1 MLNDIGKLLG
11 DLNLVLQKSRVK
23 EHESYSK
30 GEKFNIFRVC
40 GVDHYETT
48 HSAILAEF
56 LNPKG
61 GHGKETKYLHLFLN
75 MLKEKGLPFTFSE
88 NDVSVYTEYPIDD
101 GRLDILLRNSES
113 QIIVMENKIYACE
126 QNEQL
131 ARYGKW
137 AKANSKGHKD
147 YAIIYLT
154 LNGKESETADEKYIR
169 ISYSNDI
176 LDWMLECAKESFDFP
191 LVRET
196 IKQYVN
202 HLKMLTNNTMD
213 KESKEKFIER
223 LLENYDVASEIMNRK
238 DDFVDAAVR
247 KYLLP
252 NLRSV
257 AKEFEL
263 EMSNE
268 EVFLSKRKYADIV
281 FRKRDWSHVEI
292 HFGADMTKWYALY
305 VGVVKRN
312 PESSERIEK
321 LKCMKKSNDL
331 WCGGWRDLDINHID
345 ADTVPQIIPKDQ
357 NLSALAREISGII
370 KAIIDE
376 IETKKISF

>member
-1 MLNDIGKLLG
+1 MGEDTCFSVTSLL
-11 DLNLVLQKSRVK
+11 S
-23 EHESYSK
+23 S
-30 GEKFNIFRVC
+30 
-40 GVDHYETT
+40 
-48 HSAILAEF
+48 
-56 LNPKG
+56 
-61 GHGKETKYLHLFLN
+61 
-75 MLKEKGLPFTFSE
+75 
-88 NDVSVYTEYPIDD
+88 
-101 GRLDILLRNSES
+101 
-113 QIIVMENKIYACE
+113 
-126 QNEQL
+126 
-131 ARYGKW
+131 
-137 AKANSKGHKD
+137 KANSKGHKD

-176 LDWMLECAKESFDFP
+176 LDWMLECTKESFDFP

-213 KESKEKFIER
+213 KESKERFIER

-281 FRKRDWSHVEI
+281 FRKRDWSHFEI

>member
-1 MLNDIGKLLG
+1 MTSLL
-11 DLNLVLQKSRVK
+11 S
-23 EHESYSK
+23 S
-30 GEKFNIFRVC
+30 
-40 GVDHYETT
+40 
-48 HSAILAEF
+48 
-56 LNPKG
+56 
-61 GHGKETKYLHLFLN
+61 
-75 MLKEKGLPFTFSE
+75 
-88 NDVSVYTEYPIDD
+88 
-101 GRLDILLRNSES
+101 
-113 QIIVMENKIYACE
+113 
-126 QNEQL
+126 
-131 ARYGKW
+131 
-137 AKANSKGHKD
+137 KANSKGHKD

-176 LDWMLECAKESFDFP
+176 LDWMLECTKESFDFP

-281 FRKRDWSHVEI
+281 FRKRDWSHFEI

-331 WCGGWRDLDINHID
+331 WCGGWRDLDINHLMR
-345 ADTVPQIIPKDQ
+345 IPSHRLYRRTRICLLWRGK
-357 NLSALAREISGII
+357 SVE
-370 KAIIDE
+370 
-376 IETKKISF
+376 

>member
-1 MLNDIGKLLG
+1 M
-11 DLNLVLQKSRVK
+11 
-23 EHESYSK
+23 
-30 GEKFNIFRVC
+30 
-40 GVDHYETT
+40 
-48 HSAILAEF
+48 A
-56 LNPKG
+56 
-61 GHGKETKYLHLFLN
+61 
-75 MLKEKGLPFTFSE
+75 
-88 NDVSVYTEYPIDD
+88 SV
-101 GRLDILLRNSES
+101 
-113 QIIVMENKIYACE
+113 
-126 QNEQL
+126 
-131 ARYGKW
+131 
-137 AKANSKGHKD
+137 
-147 YAIIYLT
+147 
-154 LNGKESETADEKYIR
+154 
-169 ISYSNDI
+169 
-176 LDWMLECAKESFDFP
+176 
-191 LVRET
+191 
-196 IKQYVN
+196 
-202 HLKMLTNNTMD
+202 
-213 KESKEKFIER
+213 
-223 LLENYDVASEIMNRK
+223 IMNRK

-281 FRKRDWSHVEI
+281 FRKRDWSHFEI

-370 KAIIDE
+370 KAII
-376 IETKKISF
+376 